1 MQLLYHCILYD
12 ITTSCMKVIILFEI
26 DLNIRDRNSQNNNKG
41 RRNSNCNVSF
51 VGYTY
56 RYIPIRSVFKIGI
69 RYIYNDYISFL
80 FWLKAYIYKT
90 ELQ

>member
-1 MQLLYHCILYD
+1 MQSLYHCMLYD

-51 VGYTY
+51 WVTLTG
-56 RYIPIRSVFKIGI
+56 ISLLGVFSK
-69 RYIYNDYISFL
+69 
-80 FWLKAYIYKT
+80 
-90 ELQ
+90 

>member
-1 MQLLYHCILYD
+1 MQSLYHCMLYD

-51 VGYTY
+51 WVTL
-56 RYIPIRSVFKIGI
+56 SS
-69 RYIYNDYISFL
+69 D
-80 FWLKAYIYKT
+80 
-90 ELQ
+90 LQVYPY